1 MTDSRRR
8 CTNVN
13 CAPCL
18 CLDPATAL
26 AHRLSRPLPLVD
38 HPGRSGSDCGTRVSA
53 FQSSTLLLQRY
64 KCAATAIATRPQ
76 EAVRHRFGCR
86 TARCGRRIERCDLE
100 RRFSVQ
106 SSPSRRRRDAP
117 ELANLCRRRWKS
129 GWARRTKGA
138 EKGLFG
144 DRCAGAAAP
153 LRQQP
158 GCPQVAPLRT
168 VACTYVPSFT
178 CTCTCTL
185 YCRTLGE
192 ASPRSVPQASCTTR
206 RALLCA
212 RQCAMA
218 NASRHVHCRTCH
230 RRKIQPTSSCSL
242 VSSA

>member
-86 TARCGRRIERCDLE
+86 TARCGRRTERCELE

-106 SSPSRRRRDAP
+106 SSPSRRRRDSP
-117 ELANLCRRRWKS
+117 GLANLCRRRWRS
-129 GWARRTKGA
+129 GLVRGTKGA

-144 DRCAGAAAP
+144 DRCRAYSTKIELIPDYKMHAN
-153 LRQQP
+153 
-158 GCPQVAPLRT
+158 
-168 VACTYVPSFT
+168 
-178 CTCTCTL
+178 
-185 YCRTLGE
+185 E
-192 ASPRSVPQASCTTR
+192 ANN
-206 RALLCA
+206 RA
-212 RQCAMA
+212 
-218 NASRHVHCRTCH
+218 
-230 RRKIQPTSSCSL
+230 
-242 VSSA
+242 